1 MLYPVA
7 GIVAEYNPLHR
18 GHLHHIKKTRELC
31 AAEAVIAVLSS
42 NFVQRGEPALLDKW
56 TRAEMAL
63 RCGIDLVVELPVIFS
78 AHNAGV
84 FANAAV
90 DILAAAGVVTHLSFG
105 AENPDCLADSI
116 IDILLEE
123 PEPFKLSLK
132 KYLTAGFSYVEARAR
147 AAEEMLPGSAAL
159 LSGSNNT
166 LALSYMMRIKKKNY
180 SLRPVPV
187 KRLGSAYNCTEL
199 EELPSASAIR
209 AALRKGKKSEALLHM
224 PAAAAEILEGAIGA
238 RRACVSHDAFWKLL
252 RAVLLRTKAEE
263 LANCAEIGE
272 GVEYRMREAA
282 REAKSFE
289 EWTDACTS
297 KRYPAARLRRS
308 AVHAVLGLDHWTNRA
323 AQRLGPPYLR
333 VLGMN
338 EKGRELLREMRK
350 KAALPAAA
358 TYGRAARL
366 SPYAAKAARYEAL
379 ACELWEELIPNG
391 VYGEEHKR
399 RIVIV

>member
-132 KYLTAGFSYVEARAR
+132 KY
-147 AAEEMLPGSAAL
+147 
-159 LSGSNNT
+159 
-166 LALSYMMRIKKKNY
+166 
-180 SLRPVPV
+180 
-187 KRLGSAYNCTEL
+187 
-199 EELPSASAIR
+199 
-209 AALRKGKKSEALLHM
+209 
-224 PAAAAEILEGAIGA
+224 
-238 RRACVSHDAFWKLL
+238 
-252 RAVLLRTKAEE
+252 
-263 LANCAEIGE
+263 
-272 GVEYRMREAA
+272 
-282 REAKSFE
+282 
-289 EWTDACTS
+289 
-297 KRYPAARLRRS
+297 
-308 AVHAVLGLDHWTNRA
+308 
-323 AQRLGPPYLR
+323 
-333 VLGMN
+333 
-338 EKGRELLREMRK
+338 
-350 KAALPAAA
+350 
-358 TYGRAARL
+358 
-366 SPYAAKAARYEAL
+366 
-379 ACELWEELIPNG
+379 
-391 VYGEEHKR
+391 
-399 RIVIV
+399 